1 MSLYKVLS
9 LPAFLGVEDYE
20 NFHMFNDEWIETK
33 KEIEPIFNRY
43 GYYLDRKKNICWAET
58 RFGCWII
65 GNRADFICELDFQA
79 ADEYLLHR
87 DVISAYKILFRHK
100 KLPKELLMKWW
111 MHDHAMDLRETF
123 RTSRKKW
130 LYIEKKEKRRTANG
144 NSTVNNS
151 KWLGYDV

>member
-1 MSLYKVLS
+1 MSRYKVLS

-65 GNRADFICELDFQA
+65 GNRLDFKCEFEYQSN
-79 ADEYLLHR
+79 DEYILHKDVTTAFKLLYNHR
-87 DVISAYKILFRHK
+87 MLSKDMFSKWYMHNNALELRDACRIGQRMGLQIR
-100 KLPKELLMKWW
+100 KE
-111 MHDHAMDLRETF
+111 
-123 RTSRKKW
+123 
-130 LYIEKKEKRRTANG
+130 IEKE
-144 NSTVNNS
+144 SS
-151 KWLGYDV
+151 KWE